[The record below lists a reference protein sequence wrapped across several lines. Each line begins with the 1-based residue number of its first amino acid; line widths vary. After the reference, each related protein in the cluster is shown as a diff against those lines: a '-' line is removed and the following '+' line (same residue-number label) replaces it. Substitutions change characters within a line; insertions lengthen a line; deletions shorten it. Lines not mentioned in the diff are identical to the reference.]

1 MTREQFL
8 KKLRQE
14 IPYIKAHEE
23 DDWDW
28 YNEGIEFLEKGELKK
43 AEKKFKELIL
53 SQPEHHDGYEGLAR
67 VYMEKGK
74 LEEALFLIEEAINLA
89 EEFLKDGSLD
99 IEVLEE
105 LKQLRQEIK
114 ERLQSI

>member
-8 KKLRQE
+8 KMLQEE

-28 YNEGIEFLEKGELKK
+28 YNEGMEFLEKGELEK

-67 VYMEKGK
+67 VYMMKGRLK
-74 LEEALFLIEEAINLA
+74 EAIFLIEEAIKLA
-89 EEFLKDGSLD
+89 ERFLEDGSLD

-105 LKQLRQEIK
+105 LKQLREEIK
-114 ERLQSI
+114 GRIQPI

>member
-8 KKLRQE
+8 KNLRQE
-14 IPYIKAHEE
+14 IPYIKTHKE
-23 DDWDW
+23 DNWDW
-28 YNEGIEFLEKGELKK
+28 YTEGIEFLEKGELEK

-67 VYMEKGK
+67 VYMKKEK
-74 LEEALFLIEEAINLA
+74 LEEALFLIEEAIKLA
-89 EEFLKDGSLD
+89 ERFLDDGSLD

-105 LKQLRQEIK
+105 LKHLREEIK
-114 ERLQSI
+114 K

>member
-1 MTREQFL
+1 MTCKQFL
-8 KKLRQE
+8 EKLRRE

-28 YNEGIEFLEKGELKK
+28 YNEGMEFLKKRELEK

-67 VYMEKGK
+67 VYMEKGRLK
-74 LEEALFLIEEAINLA
+74 ESLFLIGEAIKLA
-89 EEFLKDGSLD
+89 EKFLEEGSLD
-99 IEVLEE
+99 IEALEE
-105 LKQLRQEIK
+105 LKQLREKIK
-114 ERLQSI
+114 GRI

>member
-1 MTREQFL
+1 MTLEKFL

-28 YNEGIEFLEKGELKK
+28 YNEGIKFLERGELEK

-67 VYMEKGK
+67 VYMRKGR
-74 LEEALFLIEEAINLA
+74 LEEALFLIEEAIKLA
-89 EEFLKDGSLD
+89 EKFLEEGSLD

-105 LKQLRQEIK
+105 LKQLREEI
-114 ERLQSI
+114 RRI